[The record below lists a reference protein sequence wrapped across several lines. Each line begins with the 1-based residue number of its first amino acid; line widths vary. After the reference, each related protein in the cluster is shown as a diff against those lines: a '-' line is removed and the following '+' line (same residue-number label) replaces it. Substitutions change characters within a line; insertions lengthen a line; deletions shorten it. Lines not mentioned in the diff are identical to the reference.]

1 MAKLL
6 IPIIIFHVALVPIA
20 VTAAV
25 AAPPAVTVDDDR
37 SALLAL
43 LSNVS
48 ADPGGA
54 LADWGRSPEF
64 CSWCLAGRGSAA

>member
-20 VTAAV
+20 VAAAV

-37 SALLAL
+37 SSPTSRLTPEAP
-43 LSNVS
+43 S
-48 ADPGGA
+48 PTGA
-54 LADWGRSPEF
+54 ARRSF
-64 CSWCLAGRGSAA
+64 AAGA